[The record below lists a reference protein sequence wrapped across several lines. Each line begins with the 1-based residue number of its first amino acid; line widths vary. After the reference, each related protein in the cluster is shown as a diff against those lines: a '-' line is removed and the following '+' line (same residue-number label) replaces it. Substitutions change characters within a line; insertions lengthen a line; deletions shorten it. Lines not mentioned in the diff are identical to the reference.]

1 MVQKKRRWSL
11 VVGRWQKR
19 VPGRRQIDKTLH
31 WVRPSFAGRQKPRRL
46 CLFKHKNAPAML
58 PEHLGI
64 PDG

>member
-1 MVQKKRRWSL
+1 MNMGQNKRRWSL

-19 VPGRRQIDKTLH
+19 ARGRRLS
-31 WVRPSFAGRQKPRRL
+31 VVGRQKQRL
-46 CLFKHKNAPAML
+46 PPPAPDLFKHKNAPAML